1 MIGSISIR
9 APFLTSRIM
18 TRSISIKAPLLV
30 SPRALQ
36 ELRSSTNAD
45 VKILDASWSMPNVP
59 RNPSKEFVEKHIPGA
74 RYLDLDEVATPSEL
88 GLKHMM
94 PSAQVF
100 SEALENFGITPT
112 SHVVLYDS
120 QGVFSAPR
128 ALFMF
133 RSFGHNNSSVLDG
146 GLPGWETEGLPT
158 ETGHAE
164 KTFKS
169 SYPVPDFASKN
180 VRSYEQMT
188 SNAGKQLSDPLA
200 EIVLDARSLGRYT
213 GSEPEPRPGLPSGHI
228 PNSFSLPFGAFLQT
242 NTIPRSDKTFTT
254 FLAPNDLRRKLV
266 EAVGTEHAQ
275 LILEGKRGVSTTCG
289 SGMTAGILWLGLKL
303 IEESAVI
310 SLYDESWTGY
320 ALRPE
325 SRIDRGV
332 TL

>member
-1 MIGSISIR
+1 
-9 APFLTSRIM
+9 M
-18 TRSISIKAPLLV
+18 TRSISSKAPLLI

-36 ELRSSTNAD
+36 ELSSSTSAD

-59 RNPSKEFVEKHIPGA
+59 RNPSKEFVERHIPGA
-74 RYLDLDEVATPSEL
+74 RYLDLDDVASPSEL

-94 PSAQVF
+94 PSVQVF

-133 RSFGHNNSSVLDG
+133 RTFGHNNSSVLDG

-158 ETGHAE
+158 ETGHAG
-164 KTFKS
+164 KILKS
-169 SYPVPDFASKN
+169 SYQVPAFTSEN
-180 VRSYEQMT
+180 IRNYEQMVR
-188 SNAGKQLSDPLA
+188 NAAKQLSDPIA

-228 PNSFSLPFGAFLQT
+228 PNSFSLPFGAFLRT
-242 NTIPRSDKTFTT
+242 NTIPGSDKTFST
-254 FLAPNDLRRKLV
+254 FLTPDDLRRKLV
-266 EAVGTEHAQ
+266 EAVGPKHAQ
-275 LILEGKRGVSTTCG
+275 LILEGKRGVSATCG

-303 IEESAVI
+303 MEESTLV

-325 SRIDRGV
+325 SRIDKGV
-332 TL
+332 L